1 MVRLETEERVV
12 LDTEPMAHF
21 NKKEL
26 KELERRKNKN
36 RKKKE
41 SKKKKKEKSAVANGL
56 QNGTGP
62 GVEAAADVSS
72 DGGDDLAVEIEYVGE
87 APAVDPSDPNFQY
100 FAKIFENFKIAE
112 EEKKSD
118 TSATPIG
125 QPDTKKEEVPT
136 KASISEKILQ
146 EEMSE
151 KRREQEEAGE
161 TQKLSKR
168 KLRLAMQPSI
178 AELKEVT
185 TRPDV
190 VEWADVTSRDPQLL
204 VTLKA
209 YRNTVP
215 VPRHWNAKR
224 KYLAGKRGFERPPF
238 ELPDFIKRT
247 GIMEMRE
254 TMWEKEDAQSL
265 KSKMR
270 ERARPKLGRIDIDYQ
285 KLHDAFFKWQT
296 KPPMTQM
303 GELYYEGKELET
315 IMKEKKP
322 GNLSDEL
329 RIALGMPVG
338 PNAQKFPPPWLI
350 AMQRYGPP
358 PSYPNLKIPG
368 LNCPIPEG
376 CAFGYH
382 AGGWGKPP
390 NAQKFPPPWL
400 IAMQRYGPP
409 PSYPN
414 LKIPGLN
421 CPIPEGCAF
430 GYHAGGWGKPPVDEH
445 GKPLYGDVFG
455 VEAPAMPEMDD
466 ESRIERRHWGEIGS
480 DEDSSEESDE
490 DEEDAEGITTDSGF
504 ITPATTEGFATP
516 SGITSGVLTGVE
528 TPDTIELRKGKRA
541 EESIAGGDTPAPQL
555 YTVLQERKVDRVAG
569 QMMASTHVYDI
580 SVSYFLFAIAGGDTP
595 APQLYTVLQER
606 KVDRVAGQMMA
617 STHVYDISKKAAP
630 APAAQ
635 GGDAGVEV
643 SLNPEDLDLADQKG
657 LEKKYEEQLRKQ
669 TKGRQDD
676 DEDFSDMVAEHSA
689 KQNRKRKVQE
699 QKKTNQQHKKYKDFK
714 F

>member
-1 MVRLETEERVV
+1 MTE
-12 LDTEPMAHF
+12 LIDTESIVEEDEEEEEESENQPCILS
-21 NKKEL
+21 KKEL
-26 KELERRKNKN
+26 KEIE
-36 RKKKE
+36 RKKSKN
-41 SKKKKKEKSAVANGL
+41 KKKKQSRKKRVGKIREDGL
-56 QNGTGP
+56 NSDSGIDNTAP
-62 GVEAAADVSS
+62 NSDVENE
-72 DGGDDLAVEIEYVGE
+72 GIEVLYVGRPLE
-87 APAVDPSDPNFQY
+87 LDITDPNYHY
-100 FAKIFENFKIAE
+100 FARIFDNFRISE
-112 EEKKSD
+112 D
-118 TSATPIG
+118 V
-125 QPDTKKEEVPT
+125 KKEEPVEKIEHEVKKEEIPT
-136 KASISEKILQ
+136 RASISEKILQ

-151 KRREQEEAGE
+151 KRREQEEAGQ
-161 TQKLSKR
+161 TQTLSKR
-168 KLRLAMQPSI
+168 KLRLAMQPTI
-178 AELKEVT
+178 AELKEIT

-190 VEWADVTSRDPQLL
+190 VEWADVTSRDPHLL

-254 TMWEKEDAQSL
+254 TMWEKEGAQSL

-285 KLHDAFFKWQT
+285 KLHDAFFKWQI
-296 KPPMTQM
+296 KPVMTQM

-315 IMKEKKP
+315 VMREKKP
-322 GNLSDEL
+322 GELTDDL

-338 PNAQKFPPPWLI
+338 PNA
-350 AMQRYGPP
+350 
-358 PSYPNLKIPG
+358 
-368 LNCPIPEG
+368 
-376 CAFGYH
+376 H
-382 AGGWGKPP
+382 
-390 NAQKFPPPWL
+390 KFPPPWL

-430 GYHAGGWGKPPVDEH
+430 GYHAGGWGKPPVDEM

-455 VEAPAMPEMDD
+455 LEAPILPELDD

-480 DEDSSEESDE
+480 DEDSSEESE
-490 DEEDAEGITTDSGF
+490 GEEERDGGVEAGFMTPAVTEGF
-504 ITPATTEGFATP
+504 ITP
-516 SGITSGVLTGVE
+516 SGMTSGVLTGVE
-528 TPDTIELRKGKRA
+528 TPDTIELRKGKRMEERSPIPHIFYFDAA
-541 EESIAGGDTPAPQL
+541 EFKIENSTTGGDTPAPPL
-555 YTVLQERKVDRVAG
+555 YTVLQERRVDRIAG
-569 QMMASTHVYDI
+569 QMMASTHVYDL
-580 SVSYFLFAIAGGDTP
+580 SRKAG
-595 APQLYTVLQER
+595 L
-606 KVDRVAGQMMA
+606 
-617 STHVYDISKKAAP
+617 
-630 APAAQ
+630 APAAH
-635 GGDAGVEV
+635 GLDVGVEV

-669 TKGRQDD
+669 TGQQDD

-689 KQNRKRKVQE
+689 KQNRKRKAQE
-699 QKKTNQQHKKYKDFK
+699 QKKATMQQKKYKDFK